1 MTFASDSR
9 LPVRSLKRPWL
20 TLTGGALIALLSL
33 GTSDAHA
40 SKTRWSYQELW
51 QHVKRVHPLADV
63 ASAELKDF
71 RAKLNHSERWW
82 FPRLSANSILAG
94 LPGEDTK
101 LNERTDFTNWGPYVR
116 SDASLSI
123 PIYTFGRVDA
133 LKTMARSGLAI
144 GDAKRSIAEET
155 MRSQLDQAVLG
166 LLYARELQGLLSEGK
181 KELKRAQNQLLE
193 EEEEDDES
201 YDPTDKLRL
210 RLVELELK
218 DRALEAENLEIQ
230 AMTGLRLL
238 GQFPRDYSPTLTFS
252 FAEFIKLKI
261 PRADECLDIA
271 KRERPE
277 VKQILAY
284 QDVKT
289 AEVMLAKAN
298 YLPQLLV
305 GGFARYSYA
314 QVNDE
319 IRDQDS
325 ADTLNYLEGGAGLVL
340 SWNFDW
346 AGLNRKTE
354 EAEASLLKV
363 SSQTKALLLSVEMEV
378 ESAHL
383 NYTSAKERL
392 RNAKRAE
399 KASRGIMAA
408 KLNLYEA
415 GLGSFEPV
423 ASSVKTYFERR
434 YQTIKSRFTLADS
447 TLKVLRTIGRQ

>member
-1 MTFASDSR
+1 MSLVKRR
-9 LPVRSLKRPWL
+9 LAQPICVFFVLV
-20 TLTGGALIALLSL
+20 AIAP
-33 GTSDAHA
+33 SDANA
-40 SKTRWSYQELW
+40 SKTRWTYKELW

-71 RAKLNHSERWW
+71 RAKLSHSERWW
-82 FPRLSANSILAG
+82 FPRLTASSILAA

-101 LNERTDFTNWGPYVR
+101 LNERTDFTNWGPYLR
-116 SDASLSI
+116 SDASLSV

-166 LLYARELQGLLSEGK
+166 LLYARELQGLLEEGE
-181 KELKRAQNQLLE
+181 KELKRAQVQLLE

-238 GQFPRDYSPTLTFS
+238 GQFPRDYNPTLSFS
-252 FAEFIKLKI
+252 FSEFIRLKV
-261 PRADECLDIA
+261 PQSNECLSIA

-277 VKQILAY
+277 LKQILAF

-298 YLPQLLV
+298 YLPQLLI

-319 IRDQDS
+319 IRDIDS

-340 SWNFDW
+340 SFDFDW
-346 AGLNRKTE
+346 ASLNRKSE

-363 SSQTKALLLSVEMEV
+363 SGQTKALLLSVEMEV

-392 RNAKRAE
+392 KNAKRAE

-434 YQTIKSRFTLADS
+434 YQTIRSRFTLAES
-447 TLKVLRTIGRQ
+447 TLKVLRTIGRQSN